1 MPISRGVSAKHL
13 LANYFTVHNHNHN
26 MTKREPGDAECFR
39 AACIGA
45 TLVMVFFLILVLELP
60 LIVGL
65 LILVMVALIVAFT
78 YKPAEE
84 KEIFKNLSAQ
94 ADSNYIYNE
103 RLLQHYPD
111 AERHYYGIRRD
122 FEIKLNEHCWLWWFS
137 ANSWLRLL

>member
-1 MPISRGVSAKHL
+1 M
-13 LANYFTVHNHNHN
+13 T
-26 MTKREPGDAECFR
+26 TKREPGDAECFR

-60 LIVGL
+60 VIVGF
-65 LILVMVALIVAFT
+65 LILIMVALIVVFT

-84 KEIFKNLSAQ
+84 EEEIFTNLSAQ

-122 FEIKLNEHCWLWWFS
+122 FETKAE
-137 ANSWLRLL
+137 